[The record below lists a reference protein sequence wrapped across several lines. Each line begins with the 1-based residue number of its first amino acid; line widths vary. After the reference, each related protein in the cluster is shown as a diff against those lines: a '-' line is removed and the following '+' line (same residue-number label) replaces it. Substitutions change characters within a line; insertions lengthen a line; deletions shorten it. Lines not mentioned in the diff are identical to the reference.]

1 MPPQPAAASRPQR
14 PTLQRNVRVL
24 LKAVI
29 QNGSVLRHQGQLLWS
44 RDETVEIDVLG
55 ISGDTTGMLGEC
67 RWQKVPL
74 TSRDVLEL
82 QRKISFVPEPAAQ
95 VRLLF
100 WSRTGAV
107 EPGFPARAYSV
118 ADVVD

>member
-1 MPPQPAAASRPQR
+1 MIIGR
-14 PTLQRNVRVL
+14 
-24 LKAVI
+24 
-29 QNGSVLRHQGQLLWS
+29 WW

-55 ISGDTTGMLGEC
+55 ISADRTGMLGEC
-67 RWQKVPL
+67 RWQKAPL

-82 QRKISFVPEPAAQ
+82 QRKISFTPEPAHE

-100 WSRTGAV
+100 WTRTGAV

-118 ADVVD
+118 ADVID